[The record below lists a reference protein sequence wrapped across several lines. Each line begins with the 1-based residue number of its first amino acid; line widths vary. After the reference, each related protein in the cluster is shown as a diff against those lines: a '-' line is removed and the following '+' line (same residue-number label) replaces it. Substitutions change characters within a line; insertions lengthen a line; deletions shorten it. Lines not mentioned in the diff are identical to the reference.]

1 MKSMTDIRRGI
12 YQIQRPK
19 KILDVNKSKKRF
31 KFIADETDTN
41 RMQATRED
49 HLTKECWMTPESPI
63 VQQRVCSLAGQHNG
77 NFLREF
83 DEVKETYEFNLKR
96 YNKKEVF
103 GDHFKRYNENRL
115 IEHCLILIKT
125 ANPM

>member
-1 MKSMTDIRRGI
+1 MEPLTSKIQAARFNMKSMTDIRRGI

-31 KFIADETDTN
+31 KFIADETDTD

-49 HLTKECWMTPESPI
+49 HLTKECWMTSESPI

-77 NFLREF
+77 NFLGEF
-83 DEVKETYEFNLKR
+83 DKVKETYEFNLKR
-96 YNKKEVF
+96 YNKRKYS
-103 GDHFKRYNENRL
+103 GITSNA
-115 IEHCLILIKT
+115 T
-125 ANPM
+125 AKIA